1 MKNFLRRILSNYL
14 KALPTSTEKYVEAA
28 INHRLK
34 NEVTRSNYQVV
45 IGYSKFFR
53 GEISLDTF
61 YKFCLKAQLKLF
73 LVPVEANCLIECFEN
88 KSTSSEVKL
97 PLNSFSRFDGKVL
110 ILAPCLAVDL
120 SGIRLGRGKGFYDSF
135 FKSYPSATKI
145 VVCYDFQIFKKLPK
159 DPWDMAANFLVSE
172 SKLIPNLR

>member
-1 MKNFLRRILSNYL
+1 MKNFLRRILSNCL
-14 KALPTSTEKYVEAA
+14 KALPTSTETYVEAA

-34 NEVTRSNYQVV
+34 NEVIRSNYQVV
-45 IGYSKFFR
+45 IGYSKVFR
-53 GEISLDTF
+53 GEIPLDTF
-61 YKFCLKAQLKLF
+61 YKFCLKAQLKLL
-73 LVPVEANCLIECFEN
+73 LVPVEANCLIECFE
-88 KSTSSEVKL
+88 SCTSSEVKL

-172 SKLIPNLR
+172 SKFIPNLR

>member
-1 MKNFLRRILSNYL
+1 MKNFLRRVLSNCL
-14 KALPTSTEKYVEAA
+14 KALPTSTETYVEAA

-34 NEVTRSNYQVV
+34 KEVTRSNYQVV

-53 GEISLDTF
+53 GEIPLDTF
-61 YKFCLKAQLKLF
+61 YKFCLEAQLKLL

-88 KSTSSEVKL
+88 KATSSEVKL
-97 PLNSFSRFDGKVL
+97 PLNSFSHFDGKVL

-135 FKSYPSATKI
+135 FKIYPSATKI